1 MSYAIATD
9 NEMTDFLQNQDI
21 YLQIDE
27 HNGKKNLVC
36 YFKPFPVKYYNY
48 VKRWYPTKDGIKN
61 KRTPKKNT
69 IMLQLFRGKV
79 NGKRT
84 RNFLPNQYVPF
95 AYDYLPR
102 KDYYLRT
109 DPHADYHPQYK
120 YWDYISSD
128 SEPKATLL
136 TKYQNCRSKPQPFHK
151 VKFLKKGDYIVYQND
166 NPQFIWGPPSSEK
179 YKWYLTPTDAQKG
192 YKILLYNIVPNG
204 DNGISILNPFDVDGE
219 PQTTIWWEKR
229 LTVGIF
235 KYNKNEGIV
244 YNKEEKNLAS
254 WSTAEIHSI

>member
-1 MSYAIATD
+1 MSYVIATD
-9 NEMTDFLQNQDI
+9 NEMTNFLQNQDI

-48 VKRWYPTKDGIKN
+48 VKKWYPTKDGAKD

-69 IMLQLFRGKV
+69 IMLQLFRGRV
-79 NGKRT
+79 NGRET
-84 RNFLPNQYVPF
+84 RYFLPNQYVPF

-102 KDYYLRT
+102 KKYYLRT
-109 DPHADYHPQYK
+109 DPYAAHHPEYK
-120 YWDYISSD
+120 YWQDID
-128 SEPKATLL
+128 PNSEPKATLL
-136 TKYQNCRSKPQPFHK
+136 AKYQNCRSKPQPFHK
-151 VKFLKKGDYIVYQND
+151 IKHLKKGGLPYDK

-179 YKWYLTPTDAQKG
+179 YKWYLTPTDARKG
-192 YKILLYNIVPNG
+192 YKILFYNITSGG
-204 DNGISILNPFDVDGE
+204 DTCMIIQSGL
-219 PQTTIWWEKR
+219 TTIEWTKR
-229 LTVGIF
+229 LTIGIF